1 MVTAEDV
8 RAIALSLPETAERPA
23 WGMPTF
29 RVGGAAG
36 ETGTSGK
43 TGKTGKIFAALA
55 DDDASMGVKCPREE
69 RAELIATEPEKF
81 FVRPGHDDHYD
92 WLRVRLAAIED
103 TAELRAI
110 LLDAWRQAAPRSVAD
125 AYGGAEEGEV

>member
-8 RAIALSLPETAERPA
+8 RAVALSLPETSEKLA
-23 WGMPTF
+23 WGQPTF
-29 RVGGAAG
+29 RVGGP
-36 ETGTSGK
+36 SGS
-43 TGKTGKIFAALA
+43 GGRIFAALA
-55 DDDASMGVKCPREE
+55 DDDASMGVKCPEEE

-81 FVRPGHDDHYD
+81 FLRPGHDDTYA

-110 LLDAWRQAAPRSVAD
+110 LLDAWRLAAPRTIAD
-125 AYGGAEEGEV
+125 AHPEPGDASAEG

>member
-8 RAIALSLPETAERPA
+8 RVIALSLPETAERLA

-36 ETGTSGK
+36 TGGK
-43 TGKTGKIFAALA
+43 AAKGGKIFAALA

-110 LLDAWRQAAPRSVAD
+110 LLDAWRQAAPRSVVD
-125 AYGGAEEGEV
+125 ALGGAGE